1 MSAASTLAA
10 LAVLLAAAIW
20 ITLRGITTSDVPRMP
35 VRCRR
40 RIVWLQHNARWLYAC
55 CAAAAVLGAAASLS
69 QL

>member
-1 MSAASTLAA
+1 
-10 LAVLLAAAIW
+10 
-20 ITLRGITTSDVPRMP
+20 MP